1 MRNQNLQF
9 QNAANAYIGQNVRMI
24 FHRVKGERLGAVGAL
39 FGGISADRSP
49 SWPHSSSFL
58 TRGNAT
64 PFDGR
69 SGSAPND
76 GDGDH
81 RVSSEVFPLNFA
93 K

>member
-1 MRNQNLQF
+1 M
-9 QNAANAYIGQNVRMI
+9 
-24 FHRVKGERLGAVGAL
+24 AVGAL

-58 TRGNAT
+58 TRGNAS

-76 GDGDH
+76 GGDDGGH
-81 RVSSEVFPLNFA
+81 RVSSEVSTLNFIEMKEPEERVPCGTRDEA
-93 K
+93 RETDGGEAHAGKG